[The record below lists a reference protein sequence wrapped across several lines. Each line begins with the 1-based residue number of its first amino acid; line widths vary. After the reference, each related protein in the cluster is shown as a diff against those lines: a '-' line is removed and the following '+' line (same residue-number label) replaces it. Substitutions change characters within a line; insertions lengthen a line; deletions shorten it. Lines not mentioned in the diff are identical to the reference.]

1 MSQAPEMNIIFADA
15 DGSDNL
21 STNGILIAARNC
33 DLGGDENFAYNTGK
47 RGTRQPYSCGA
58 RKTREIVGGGF
69 DCFPTEVHLD
79 WLIQRMMGDNKSVF
93 PASPA
98 TPGETPV
105 TFAGVIDKGYDNF
118 KYTKLCI
125 ADLSLTLPE
134 GDLVSAR
141 VNMVGSKETSGA
153 TWPTLGTPPTLDC
166 GDCCAVADSVLTV
179 AGTDYSFKNAQLSI
193 SNNIPDIIENSMWR
207 LRFEYGELDVNLN
220 VTLAYRS
227 DTAAMYRRG
236 VAGDAVSLKFN
247 TGSKL
252 YTFTMAN
259 VKAPGQK
266 IQVPDSGEI
275 TMNFAG
281 KVFRTS
287 GSNAL
292 SIAKENYP

>member
-1 MSQAPEMNIIFADA
+1 M
-15 DGSDNL
+15 
-21 STNGILIAARNC
+21 
-33 DLGGDENFAYNTGK
+33 
-47 RGTRQPYSCGA
+47 
-58 RKTREIVGGGF
+58 
-69 DCFPTEVHLD
+69 
-79 WLIQRMMGDNKSVF
+79 
-93 PASPA
+93 
-98 TPGETPV
+98 
-105 TFAGVIDKGYDNF
+105 
-118 KYTKLCI
+118 
-125 ADLSLTLPE
+125 
-134 GDLVSAR
+134 
-141 VNMVGSKETSGA
+141 
-153 TWPTLGTPPTLDC
+153 
-166 GDCCAVADSVLTV
+166 
-179 AGTDYSFKNAQLSI
+179 
-193 SNNIPDIIENSMWR
+193 
-207 LRFEYGELDVNLN
+207 
-220 VTLAYRS
+220 TLAYRS